1 MPPKMKIVEDIIPNH
16 KIGRPS
22 KNKNG
27 SLNKTITIK
36 VTESEKALY
45 TMVAEIKGISVS
57 ELVRITMSDS
67 HKKLDKFV
75 GNLKEL
81 NIKTG

>member
-1 MPPKMKIVEDIIPNH
+1 MNVAQMKIVEPVT

-36 VTESEKALY
+36 VSTSEKALY
-45 TMVAEIKGISVS
+45 DMIAEIKGISIS
-57 ELVRITMSDS
+57 ELVRETMSKS
-67 HKKLDKFV
+67 HKKIA
-75 GNLKEL
+75 GNLKEF
-81 NIKTG
+81 NIKVK